1 MAEKEEKPRH
11 FAWLADPNAAPPRDE
26 GPRYFG
32 HLYDKKEPG
41 MPEKTPSLDDALK
54 SFAQRSPLEDA
65 LKQFANQSPIDDAL
79 RAFAAE
85 KKPPP
90 WAPVRPPPTAPS
102 VPASA
107 AESGTSRLASSPPV
121 EAGPFDHLLGIVRKQ
136 IPSLAAVG
144 PEPEERYTAPTH
156 TAHVHMKTV
165 ASLIEEAD
173 EASNRALSS
182 IDAVGIVIRLRTA
195 AEHLVEARSTDPDA
209 KLFVTPKKG
218 EPYVQTID
226 DLAVRLLR
234 REGLL
239 CVYAAENWEGAHKE
253 GRDFLDQACTAFQ
266 SAIKYDPH
274 SADLHYQLAKV
285 LKLLGFSKAAIEAA
299 NKALKCDPEH
309 VETVKFLHNPPTQ
322 KDIPLWQDKP
332 RVEPGRDYYV
342 RYWLIGVGLFGFF
355 FSPAFLNDD
364 AQRNLLFVPAVF
376 AIVALMG
383 IFMAYDQRKTKKA
396 IEQRYREFESAQISK
411 DMKDLWHEMHSTRYR
426 EEQEQQRRD
435 GR

>member
-26 GPRYFG
+26 GLRYFS
-32 HLYDKKEPG
+32 HLYDKREPG
-41 MPEKTPSLDDALK
+41 TSEKTPSLDDALK

-65 LKQFANQSPIDDAL
+65 LKQFANQSPVDDAL

-90 WAPVRPPPTAPS
+90 WAPVRPPPEPPRSSRPPGNSAPPTASNADETPFDQLLKF
-102 VPASA
+102 
-107 AESGTSRLASSPPV
+107 GRSRLLGEKPP
-121 EAGPFDHLLGIVRKQ
+121 
-136 IPSLAAVG
+136 
-144 PEPEERYTAPTH
+144 PEPLYVAPTH
-156 TAHVHMKTV
+156 AADVHMKTV
-165 ASLIEEAD
+165 LELIEEAD
-173 EASNRALSS
+173 AASDRASLTSIEAVN
-182 IDAVGIVIRLRTA
+182 IVIRLRTA
-195 AEHLVEARSTDPDA
+195 AEHLVEARSTNPDA
-209 KLFVTPKKG
+209 KILVTPKKG
-218 EPYVQTID
+218 EPYEQTID

-239 CVYAAENWEGAHKE
+239 CVRAAARWEGAHKE
-253 GRDFLDQACTAFQ
+253 GRDFLDQARTAFQ
-266 SAIKYDPH
+266 SAIKYHPH
-274 SADLHYQLAKV
+274 SADLHYQLAEV
-285 LKLLGFSKAAIEAA
+285 FKLLGLNKAAIEAA

-309 VETVKFLHNPPTQ
+309 IDTVRFLHDPPTQ
-322 KDIPLWQDKP
+322 RDIPLWQDKP
-332 RVEPGRDYYV
+332 RVEPRRDYYV

-364 AQRNLLFVPAVF
+364 AKRNLLFVPAVF

-383 IFMAYDQRKTKKA
+383 IFMAYNQRKTNKA

-426 EEQEQQRRD
+426 EEQEQRRRD
-435 GR
+435 GP